1 MAGKIPESE
10 VAELKAV
17 FASFDK
23 DSSGHIDAKE
33 LKAVLKE
40 LKMYES
46 ESQVHG
52 LIAEVDANKSGTIEF
67 NEFLDIVL
75 AIKAG
80 KGGSLKFAKVY
91 SKQKELVQV
100 QGTVG
105 VHSFA
110 EEEMAAFSEHLN
122 QCLGQDK
129 DLKHLMP
136 LESKGMDLCKKVK
149 DGLLIAKFVNVAI
162 PETIDERALNK
173 VVGKDGKVRELTL
186 FQINENQNLG
196 IAAAKSIGV
205 VTTNV
210 GAAEMVA
217 GEKHPHLVLG
227 MVWQLVKIQLL
238 NSISLKNHPEL
249 IRLLEE
255 GEELADLMKLTPEQL
270 LLRWFNYH
278 LKAAGSSKRVK
289 NFSSDVK
296 DSEAYTILLNQIA
309 PGTCD
314 KSALSQSD
322 PLKRADKVLGNAKKL
337 GVKPFLKNSDITGGN
352 ARLNLAFTAAIF
364 NQCPGLDPISKEE
377 LDKVGLMDDDFGD
390 SREERAFRM
399 WINSLGAKD
408 LYMNSLFED
417 VKDGLG
423 LLKVI
428 DHIEP
433 GLVDWKQVEKQPNN
447 KFKKVSNNNYAVV
460 LGKAKELNLSLVGIG
475 GSDIVDGNKKLIL
488 GFVWQLMR
496 HHTLKFLAQVQSKKF
511 GGKPVTDDMIIAWA
525 NDTVKASGKDSKMSG
540 FKDPSLA
547 DSLFFI
553 DLLAAVEPR
562 VIAWE
567 NVNEGK
573 SPDDKLQNARY
584 AISVARKLGAVIFL
598 LPEDIV
604 EVKPKMILTFIASIM
619 SVQK

>member
-1 MAGKIPESE
+1 
-10 VAELKAV
+10 
-17 FASFDK
+17 
-23 DSSGHIDAKE
+23 
-33 LKAVLKE
+33 
-40 LKMYES
+40 
-46 ESQVHG
+46 
-52 LIAEVDANKSGTIEF
+52 
-67 NEFLDIVL
+67 LD
-75 AIKAG
+75 
-80 KGGSLKFAKVY
+80 
-91 SKQKELVQV
+91 
-100 QGTVG
+100 
-105 VHSFA
+105 
-110 EEEMAAFSEHLN
+110 
-122 QCLGQDK
+122 
-129 DLKHLMP
+129 
-136 LESKGMDLCKKVK
+136 SKGLDLCKKVK

-162 PETIDERALNK
+162 PDTIDERALNK

-210 GAAEMVA
+210 GAAELVA

-255 GEELADLMKLTPEQL
+255 GEELADLLKLTPEQL

-289 NFSSDVK
+289 NFSGDVK

-309 PGTCD
+309 PQQCD
-314 KSALSQSD
+314 KSALSQTD
-322 PLKRADKVLGNAKKL
+322 PHKRADKVLGNAKKL
-337 GVKPFLKNSDITGGN
+337 GVKPFLKASDIAGGN

-377 LDKVGLMDDDFGD
+377 LDKAGLLDDDFGD

-399 WINSLGAKD
+399 WINSLGIKD

-428 DHIEP
+428 DRIEP
-433 GLVDWKQVEKQPNN
+433 GLVDWKQAELQPNN
-447 KFKKVSNNNYAVV
+447 KFKKVANNNYAVT
-460 LGKAKELNLSLVGIG
+460 LGKGKELNLSLVGIQ

-488 GFVWQLMR
+488 GYVWQLMR
-496 HHTLKFLAQVQSKKF
+496 HHTLKFVAEVQSKKF
-511 GGKPVTDDMIIAWA
+511 GGKPVTDEMIIAWA
-525 NDTVKASGKDSKMSG
+525 NDTVRQSGKDSKMAG
-540 FKDPSLA
+540 FKDPTLS
-547 DSLFFI
+547 DSLFFL
-553 DLLAAVEPR
+553 DLLAAIDPR

-573 SPDDKLQNARY
+573 TSDDKLQNARY
-584 AISVARKLGAVIFL
+584 AISVARKLGATIFL

-604 EVKPKMILTFIASIM
+604 EVKPKMMLTFIASVM